1 MPNVKKKKAANL
13 KLRNNLK
20 KSSLSP
26 EGEENNSITLE
37 NEEKVQKLS
46 KITKVCH
53 GDENVREKISCLRTE
68 NYDGSQNKNWILV
81 SIQWKSLMTNLVK
94 P

>member
-13 KLRNNLK
+13 KLLNNLK

-37 NEEKVQKLS
+37 NEEKLKVQKLS
-46 KITKVCH
+46 KIIKVCH
-53 GDENVREKISCLRTE
+53 GDENLK
-68 NYDGSQNKNWILV
+68 YLV
-81 SIQWKSLMTNLVK
+81 
-94 P
+94 